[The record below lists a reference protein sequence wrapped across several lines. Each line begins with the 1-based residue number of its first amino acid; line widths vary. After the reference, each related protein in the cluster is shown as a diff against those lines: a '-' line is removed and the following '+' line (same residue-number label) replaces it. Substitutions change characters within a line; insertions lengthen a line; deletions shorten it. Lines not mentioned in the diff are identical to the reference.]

1 MFKNV
6 LCVKLDHINAVRIS
20 IRLPWS
26 RKTEILPP
34 PYFSETIFNIIFS
47 ILVFSFEIF

>member
-1 MFKNV
+1 MQSEFLLGYRGHERPK
-6 LCVKLDHINAVRIS
+6 S
-20 IRLPWS
+20 Y
-26 RKTEILPP
+26 PP